1 MTQTAYPAIA
11 YGDRETV
18 ESHAVAARDLARSAG
33 LDITMWRSDP
43 DGAGA
48 FDQLAE
54 APGLVA
60 AVGDC
65 IRTGA
70 ALFIPYGVD
79 VPGEQALRLLAA
91 VLRWHGLPLVVGRR
105 PYMWDE
111 VTDEVDF
118 ALRRLLDAAHQL
130 DVAAAASACLP
141 DLDAL
146 LAELLGAGDGAD
158 DPPRTPVNPA
168 LGLAERLEASARSR
182 GVPVPCR
189 PDAAAPWP
197 TQEHQLREY
206 AAWLSR
212 RLPQRE
218 VALVLNALGSR
229 TRTGRAWTQPLVSRL
244 LRSRTAT

>member
-1 MTQTAYPAIA
+1 MTQTAHPAIA

-18 ESHAVAARDLARSAG
+18 ELHADAARDLARGAG
-33 LDITMWRSDP
+33 LNITAWRSDP
-43 DGAGA
+43 DGTGA
-48 FDQLAE
+48 FDQLAD

-65 IRTGA
+65 LRTGA
-70 ALFIPYGVD
+70 ALFIPFPVD

-91 VLRWHGLPLVVGRR
+91 VLHWHGLPLVLGRR
-105 PYMWDE
+105 PYLWDE

-141 DLDAL
+141 DLDDL
-146 LAELLGAGDGAD
+146 LTELLGSGDGGA
-158 DPPRTPVNPA
+158 PARAPVDPA
-168 LGLAERLEASARSR
+168 LGLAERLEAAARSR
-182 GVPVPCR
+182 GTPVPRR
-189 PDAAAPWP
+189 PDSAAPWP
-197 TQEHQLREY
+197 AQEQQLREY

-218 VALVLNALGSR
+218 VAYVLNALGSR
-229 TRTGRAWTQPLVSRL
+229 TRTGRAWTQPLISRL
-244 LRSRTAT
+244 LRSRSTT